1 MVSLQIIF
9 CSCAIF
15 YVKWMPVKIFCNNT
29 MYCIVFLFVC
39 IIYCTRLQSCNHVEK
54 DYINKPELNPLFLF
68 IIANLFL
75 IYNPDI
81 FKHYVWEA
89 KKSMIIKDSDNTA
102 SHGIL
107 GHEFPELNSSPL
119 SSILAQ
125 ENTWNLGLCGHDP
138 FSNSKCNLPWSNS
151 TKDWLRPLN
160 TLLNLHAPCLQN
172 DAGRR
177 CDSVHSLFLS
187 FIPHLSWNTV
197 MVEGW
202 ISFEKDS
209 ILYALWQQDDDSS
222 STNLSHGHL
231 HISPCSP
238 LGKRRA
244 IQEGEREREN

>member
-1 MVSLQIIF
+1 
-9 CSCAIF
+9 
-15 YVKWMPVKIFCNNT
+15 
-29 MYCIVFLFVC
+29 
-39 IIYCTRLQSCNHVEK
+39 
-54 DYINKPELNPLFLF
+54 
-68 IIANLFL
+68 
-75 IYNPDI
+75 
-81 FKHYVWEA
+81 
-89 KKSMIIKDSDNTA
+89 MIIKDSDNTA
-102 SHGIL
+102 SHVIL

-125 ENTWNLGLCGHDP
+125 ENRWNLALCGHDP

-244 IQEGEREREN
+244 IQEGERERKLKPSIFLFTLKFVQHFPIYADNIRRPVKKLIKGSRLLYRANLCCFL